1 MLPWPANSVLQ
12 STLRRKSE
20 MVPRMTQ
27 PIASLAIFLVT
38 FFFAAVSYSAEPK
51 PEETEVWEP
60 VPALVK
66 PGTNPGDAPADAI
79 VLFDG
84 TSADAW
90 ESVNG
95 GNAKW
100 TVANGALT
108 VLPGSGDIRTK
119 ERFGDV
125 QLHIEW
131 RTPILPPEKKGQ
143 DRGNSGVFLQ
153 ELYEVQVLDSLENR
167 TYSNGQAGSIYK
179 QFIPLVNA
187 ARPAGQWQ
195 TYDIVFRA
203 PRFATDGSLESPA
216 TLTVFLNGV
225 LIQNNVELKGST
237 VYIGAPTYTAHGEA
251 GIRLQDHDH
260 LVSFRNIW
268 VRKL

>member
-1 MLPWPANSVLQ
+1 MRKRIAN
-12 STLRRKSE
+12 
-20 MVPRMTQ
+20 
-27 PIASLAIFLVT
+27 LAILV
-38 FFFAAVSYSAEPK
+38 ALPLIGVDSWAAEPK

-60 VPALVK
+60 VPSLVK

-84 TSADAW
+84 KSSDAW
-90 ESVNG
+90 ESVKG
-95 GNAKW
+95 GEAKW

-108 VLPGSGDIRTK
+108 VRPGTGDIRTK

-125 QLHIEW
+125 QLHVEW

-153 ELYEVQVLDSLENR
+153 EVYEVQVLDTLENR

-187 ARPAGQWQ
+187 AKPAGQWQ

-216 TLTVFLNGV
+216 RLTVFLNGV
-225 LIQNNVELKGST
+225 LIQNDVELQGAT
-237 VYIGAPTYTAHGEA
+237 AYIGAPKYTAHGDA